1 MFQSSRVVTGQEE
14 KILEWRQQ
22 GEREEELVQGVRPGE
37 RSRGPQAPGSHRK
50 AQGGAPAV
58 DRRCAAAFPSRRSC
72 HRRPWGAAPASPGC
86 FSKVQRDY
94 VTRSPSRV
102 ENRDIAL
109 IYSSTAGA
117 ASSQGPPSLS
127 TFTPMPGVGPSPGYR
142 GLPSGAG
149 AQSGSSESVGVD
161 EPLRHCAAASPG
173 ERERRGACG
182 GTAPRGAVQGCREQF
197 LKPQTRREG
206 PP

>member
-37 RSRGPQAPGSHRK
+37 RSRGPSGPREPPEGSRRR
-50 AQGGAPAV
+50 GGALP
-58 DRRCAAAFPSRRSC
+58 PSRAGG
-72 HRRPWGAAPASPGC
+72 PPGAAPASPGC

-94 VTRSPSRV
+94 VTHSPSRV

-127 TFTPMPGVGPSPGYR
+127 TFTPMPGVGPSLVTVDSRPGQVR
-142 GLPSGAG
+142 KAG
-149 AQSGSSESVGVD
+149 A
-161 EPLRHCAAASPG
+161 RKASAWTSP
-173 ERERRGACG
+173 
-182 GTAPRGAVQGCREQF
+182 
-197 LKPQTRREG
+197 
-206 PP
+206 

>member
-1 MFQSSRVVTGQEE
+1 MFQNSRVVTGQEE
-14 KILEWRQQ
+14 KTLEWRQQ

-37 RSRGPQAPGSHRK
+37 RSRGPSGPREPPEGSRRR
-50 AQGGAPAV
+50 GGALP
-58 DRRCAAAFPSRRSC
+58 PSR
-72 HRRPWGAAPASPGC
+72 PGGPPGAAPASPGC

-127 TFTPMPGVGPSPGYR
+127 TFTPMPSVGPSPGYR

-182 GTAPRGAVQGCREQF
+182 GTAPRGAMQGCREQF